1 MGRIF
6 YTSDLHFSHSNI
18 IQYCNRPFDS
28 VEQMNDTL
36 INNWN
41 KVVENEDS
49 VYILGD
55 ITLSGSRMVYD
66 IISQLKGNKILIKG
80 NHDIR
85 WIKDKRF
92 PALELFE
99 NSQAYDYLEIYD
111 KGRKVIL
118 CHYPLMA
125 WNKQCQGAY
134 HLYGHIHNNE
144 PLIRINNS
152 FNVGVDVN
160 DYAPVTL
167 DELIEKN
174 ANL

>member
-41 KVVENEDS
+41 KVVKNEDS

-118 CHYPLMA
+118 CHYPLMT
-125 WNKQCQGAY
+125 WNKQYQGAY

-144 PLIRINNS
+144 PLIQINNS

-160 DYAPVTL
+160 NYTPVTL
-167 DELIEKN
+167 DELIEKKC
-174 ANL
+174 